1 MFECTHG
8 GTHTPRTISL
18 IHQQSIGSPEVNGIP
33 NSHVV
38 QVLRHLTPFWVGRV
52 GVLVVHLETS
62 QQMGLSWPLICLLC
76 LEFHH
81 RTRDWFT
88 GNKAPLCIDGNWANT
103 PNKQKCINPD
113 IWFIHVLKMTKSTV
127 AYLFVQQDWKVKYLT
142 SSAPASRLV
151 EVRLGTI
158 YKSLVQLDAGT
169 QEMIWNQSDE
179 SFLSIRGQ
187 EKQPWNSVIYI

>member
-1 MFECTHG
+1 
-8 GTHTPRTISL
+8 
-18 IHQQSIGSPEVNGIP
+18 
-33 NSHVV
+33 
-38 QVLRHLTPFWVGRV
+38 
-52 GVLVVHLETS
+52 
-62 QQMGLSWPLICLLC
+62 
-76 LEFHH
+76 
-81 RTRDWFT
+81 
-88 GNKAPLCIDGNWANT
+88 
-103 PNKQKCINPD
+103 
-113 IWFIHVLKMTKSTV
+113 MTKSTV

-187 EKQPWNSVIYI
+187 EKQP